1 MNEYIN
7 DIEVNTSGPLLNDSS
22 CNQNDFYAN
31 SCMVDLRRKGKKTK
45 TFLISAKN
53 FQAYS
58 NYTFIFL
65 QYTDHHSSII
75 NCTAMQ
81 LVIFLI
87 FVLGIFFAILIYCKS
102 CSRTS
107 ARYSQNSSD
116 ESDRNQRGES
126 ENINSLPYYT
136 LHESRDWPPSYSEAC
151 SAPPLYTAPFNRVL
165 FIFPSIIKFRINT
178 KNKKSI
184 PLLILSVYLLSDLA
198 VKTSV

>member
-31 SCMVDLRRKGKKTK
+31 SCMVDLRRK
-45 TFLISAKN
+45 
-53 FQAYS
+53 
-58 NYTFIFL
+58 
-65 QYTDHHSSII
+65 
-75 NCTAMQ
+75 AMQ

>member
-7 DIEVNTSGPLLNDSS
+7 DLEVNTSGPLLNDSS
-22 CNQNDFYAN
+22 CNQNDFYSN
-31 SCMVDLRRKGKKTK
+31 SCMVDLRRK
-45 TFLISAKN
+45 
-53 FQAYS
+53 
-58 NYTFIFL
+58 
-65 QYTDHHSSII
+65 
-75 NCTAMQ
+75 AMQ

-151 SAPPLYTAPFNRVL
+151 SAPPLYTAPFNRISMLEVPPVYPETPKSSDRKAYL
-165 FIFPSIIKFRINT
+165 QNQAYPVINH
-178 KNKKSI
+178 I
-184 PLLILSVYLLSDLA
+184 
-198 VKTSV
+198 